1 MLPARHHRTIGLQY
15 FFLSLGSVLLGLV
28 LSLLMRFHLVHPEA
42 TLSGV
47 GDIPP
52 ELYLAF
58 LTMHGTLMVFF
69 VLTLAP
75 QAAFGNL
82 FLTAQLGAEEMAF
95 PTLNMLSFWT
105 TALSLAIMVL
115 AFFATGGGP
124 LSGWTA
130 YPPLSAA
137 GAAAGPGQGAGQT
150 LWLIALAI
158 FCLAT
163 LMSAINFITTTIE
176 LRAPGMSLMRMPLT
190 CWNWFITAIL
200 SLLAFSVLLPSVL
213 LLLADRLAG
222 TSFFLPSGLLVADQP
237 LPNQGGSPLLW
248 EHLFWFFGHPEVY
261 IAILPGMAAVSHIIA
276 TFSRRP
282 VFGYRAMVY
291 GALSIGF
298 LGLLV
303 WGHHMFIS
311 GINPYSAIAFSVL
324 TLIIAVPSSIKTLNW
339 IATAWG
345 GELRLTTSM
354 LFALGFVSFFITGGL
369 SGLFLGQPVLDQY
382 FHDTTFVV
390 AHFHIIMGVAAI
402 FGIFAATFYWFPL
415 MFGRM
420 LNEKLGKLHFY
431 LTFIGAYAIFL
442 PMHFTGFAGN
452 PRRYADLTSFQFLAP
467 LLPIHVWMTDAAYWT
482 AAVQIL
488 FLVNLFW
495 SMKKGAPAVRNP
507 WQATTLEWAEGPVG
521 AVFRGPCDYGITGA
535 SKDYLMQH
543 EAEPCPKP

>member
-1 MLPARHHRTIGLQY
+1 MLFARNHRTIGLQY
-15 FFLSLGSVLLGLV
+15 FFLSLGSVVLGLV
-28 LSLLMRFHLVHPEA
+28 LSLLMRFHLVHPES
-42 TLSGV
+42 TLPGV

-82 FLTAQLGAEEMAF
+82 FLTAQLGTEEMAF
-95 PTLNMLSFWT
+95 PILNMLSFWT

-137 GAAAGPGQGAGQT
+137 GGVAGPGQGAGQT
-150 LWLIALAI
+150 LWLIAIAV

-222 TSFFLPSGLLVADQP
+222 TSFFLPSGLLIADQA

-261 IAILPGMAAVSHIIA
+261 IAILPGMAVVSHVIA

-291 GALSIGF
+291 AALSIGF

-354 LFALGFVSFFITGGL
+354 LFALGFVSLFITGGL

-420 LNEKLGKLHFY
+420 LNERLGKLHFY

-467 LLPIHVWMTDAAYWT
+467 LLPIHVWMTDAAYLT
-482 AAVQIL
+482 AAVQVL

-495 SMKKGAPAVRNP
+495 SMKRGAPAVRNP
-507 WQATTLEWAEGPVG
+507 WQATTLEWAQGPVG
-521 AVFRGPCDYGITGA
+521 VVYRGPCDYGVTGTA
-535 SKDYLMQH
+535 KDYLMQH